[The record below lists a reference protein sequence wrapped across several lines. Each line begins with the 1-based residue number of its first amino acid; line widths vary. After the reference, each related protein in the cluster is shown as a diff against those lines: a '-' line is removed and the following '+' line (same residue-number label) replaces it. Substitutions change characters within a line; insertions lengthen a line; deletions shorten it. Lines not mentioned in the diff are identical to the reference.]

1 MLRHCRYVGGR
12 PIPHY
17 LSIDLSI
24 YLSACVCVCVCVCV
38 YVCPSIH
45 LCLSDTLL
53 SLQNWFNPFLQWNAS
68 DYGGIQHMMVDAGKV
83 WVPDILLY
91 NK

>member
-1 MLRHCRYVGGR
+1 MHGVVYVC
-12 PIPHY
+12 
-17 LSIDLSI
+17 LSLSLSI
-24 YLSACVCVCVCVCV
+24 YLYLSVCLSAIYISFVSLFFFVNLCMGM
-38 YVCPSIH
+38 
-45 LCLSDTLL
+45 CLSDTLL